1 MKKKILIVDDST
13 TARALFK
20 VCMAGNTAYQIFE
33 TADANEAVKIA
44 LAEKPFLIILDYNM
58 PVLEGPKIA
67 KIMIDKGIQ
76 SKFVL
81 MSANTQHS
89 VIDEITKEGFVG
101 VLEKPISAEAVQSL
115 LEKLQ

>member
-1 MKKKILIVDDST
+1 MKKKILVVDDSA

-20 VCMAGNTAYQIFE
+20 MCMSGNLDYQLFE
-33 TADANEAVKIA
+33 TNDPQEALKIA

-58 PVLEGPKIA
+58 PVMEGPKIA
-67 KIMIDKGIQ
+67 KMMIDNGVQ

-81 MSANTQHS
+81 MSANTQYS
-89 VIDEITKEGFVG
+89 VIEEINNEGFVG
-101 VLEKPISAEAVQSL
+101 ILEKPISAETVQSL